1 MFLYNHFKVPK
12 FTIFNFLPILFTF
25 MFISDLIPSFDPNLK
40 IEYQVEFC
48 IFHFPLKTK

>member
-12 FTIFNFLPILFTF
+12 FTIFNFLPILFT
-25 MFISDLIPSFDPNLK
+25 SDLIPSFDPNLK
-40 IEYQVEFC
+40 IKYQVKFC